1 MRSLKR
7 PGIEREVF
15 DIRSMDQGNVRV
27 LNPPL
32 IPAHVLVAASAWASR
47 IVAAAAQLL
56 VIRALLPYLGA
67 SGYALFSVVTSLATW
82 FALVEFGVGY
92 SLQNRIS
99 MSRAAGSERDVLIR
113 STFPLLGGL
122 FAISVLVLAI
132 AGPALQ
138 HFLFRRMTDAPAAA
152 GAPSYAVAAVGLAYI
167 ITSLAG
173 ISYKVFYGEMRGYL
187 SNFYVVA
194 ANVLGLLSV
203 LAVRALELP
212 SHQLEWALAAW
223 TLPPAI
229 VALAAA
235 GHVYNWHRLSR
246 ARVNWD
252 FTRQLWSRAW
262 RFGGCALLMAAV
274 LGVDYVVMS
283 QTLPADQI
291 VRYNAIAKVYGLIF
305 FICTALLQ
313 ATWPVCAEA
322 FGRGDIA
329 LVRKLTRD
337 GLLAGCG
344 VVIVGTLVLMI
355 SRNAVSAALLGDHHI
370 DLPVALIAA
379 FGGYFLLRVW
389 TDAFATILMSRD
401 RLRIFYLY
409 VPFQAAISAAA
420 QFVLSRRFGLYGILA
435 GLIVSFLCT
444 SVWVLPLEYLRLCRS
459 AEVST

>member
-1 MRSLKR
+1 MRSVKR
-7 PGIEREVF
+7 PRVEREVF
-15 DIRSMDQGNVRV
+15 DIRSMDRGNVRV

-32 IPAHVLVAASAWASR
+32 IPVHLIVAASAWGSR
-47 IVAAAAQLL
+47 VVAAAAQLL

-67 SGYALFSVVTSLATW
+67 QGYALFSVVTSLATW
-82 FALVEFGVGY
+82 FSLVEFGVGY

-99 MSRAAGSERDVLIR
+99 VSRAAGGERDVLIR

-122 FAISVLVLAI
+122 FAISVLVLAV

-138 HFLFRRMTDAPAAA
+138 RFLFRRMTDAPAAS
-152 GAPSYAVAAVGLAYI
+152 GPSYVVAAVGLVYI

-173 ISYKVFYGEMRGYL
+173 ISYKIFYGEMRGYL

-194 ANVLGLLSV
+194 ANVLGLLAV
-203 LAVRALELP
+203 LVIRKLELAN
-212 SHQLEWALAAW
+212 HQLEWALAAW

-229 VALAAA
+229 VALVAAI
-235 GHVYNWHRLSR
+235 HIYNWHRLSR
-246 ARVNWD
+246 ASVDWE

-262 RFGGCALLMAAV
+262 RFGGYALLMAAV

-305 FICTALLQ
+305 FICTALFQ

-322 FGRGDIA
+322 FGRGDTG
-329 LVRKLTRD
+329 LVRKLMRD
-337 GLLAGCG
+337 GLLAGGG
-344 VVIVGTLVLMI
+344 VVIGGTLVLMV
-355 SRNAVSAALLGDHHI
+355 SRDAVSAALLGDHHI
-370 DLPVALIAA
+370 DLPVPLIAA
-379 FGGYFLLRVW
+379 FGVYFLLRVW
-389 TDAFATILMSRD
+389 TEAFTTILMSRD
-401 RLRIFYLY
+401 RLRIFWLY
-409 VPFQAAISAAA
+409 VPFQAAISAIA
-420 QFVLSRRFGLYGILA
+420 QVVLSKRFGVYGILA

-459 AEVST
+459 ADIST